1 MPKIEEFNMIAVKIS
16 FLSLLKDR
24 IGVKELNMD
33 LEDNATINDVFSK
46 LFEKFGE
53 DIKTVLV
60 KKTGELN
67 DQVVIMLNEKNIRSL
82 DDLNT
87 KIQNMDEI
95 TLLPAI
101 AGG

>member
-1 MPKIEEFNMIAVKIS
+1 MIAVKIS

-24 IGVKELNMD
+24 LGVKELNMD
-33 LEDNATINDVFSK
+33 LEDNSTVNDVFAK

-53 DIKTVLV
+53 NIKTVLV
-60 KKTGELN
+60 KKTGDLN
-67 DQVVIMLNEKNIRSL
+67 DHVVIMLNEKNIRSL

-87 KIQNMDEI
+87 KIQNKDEI

>member
-1 MPKIEEFNMIAVKIS
+1 MIAVKIS
-16 FLSLLKDR
+16 FLSLLKSR

-33 LEDNATINDVFSK
+33 LEDESTINDVFAK
-46 LFEKFGE
+46 LFEKYGE
-53 DIKTVLV
+53 DIKNVLV
-60 KKTGELN
+60 KKTGDLN
-67 DQVVIMLNEKNIRSL
+67 DHVVIMLNEKNIRSL

-87 KIQNMDEI
+87 KIHNKDEI

>member
-1 MPKIEEFNMIAVKIS
+1 MIAIKIS

-24 IGVKELNMD
+24 FGAKELNLD
-33 LEDNATINDVFSK
+33 LEDNATINDVFTK
-46 LFEKFGE
+46 LVEKFGD

-60 KKTGELN
+60 KKTGDPN
-67 DQVVIMLNEKNIRSL
+67 DHLVIMLNEKNIRSL

-87 KIQNMDEI
+87 KIQNKDEI

>member
-1 MPKIEEFNMIAVKIS
+1 MIAVKIS

-24 IGVKELNMD
+24 IGAKELNID
-33 LEDNATINDVFSK
+33 LEDNATVNDVFSK

-67 DQVVIMLNEKNIRSL
+67 DHVVIMLNEKNIRSL

-87 KIQNMDEI
+87 KIQNKDEI

>member
-1 MPKIEEFNMIAVKIS
+1 MIAVKIS
-16 FLSLLKDR
+16 FLSLLKAR
-24 IGVKELNMD
+24 ICVKALNLD
-33 LEDNATINDVFSK
+33 LEDNATVNDVFSK

-53 DIKTVLV
+53 DIKTVLI

-67 DQVVIMLNEKNIRSL
+67 DHVVIMLNEKNIRSL

-87 KIQNMDEI
+87 KIHNKDEI

>member
-1 MPKIEEFNMIAVKIS
+1 MIAVKVS

-24 IGVKELNMD
+24 IGVKELNLD
-33 LEDNATINDVFSK
+33 LEDNSNIHDVFLK
-46 LFEKFGE
+46 LIEKFGE
-53 DIKTVLV
+53 NIKTVLV

-67 DQVVIMLNEKNIRSL
+67 DHVVIMLNEKNIRSL

-87 KIQNMDEI
+87 KLQNKDEI

>member
-1 MPKIEEFNMIAVKIS
+1 MIAVKIS
-16 FLSLLKDR
+16 FLSLLKSR
-24 IGVKELNMD
+24 IGVKNLNMD
-33 LEDNATINDVFSK
+33 LEDESTINDVFAK
-46 LFEKFGE
+46 LFEKYGE
-53 DIKTVLV
+53 DNKNVLV
-60 KKTGELN
+60 KKTGDLN
-67 DQVVIMLNEKNIRSL
+67 DHVVIMLNEKNIRSL

>member
-1 MPKIEEFNMIAVKIS
+1 MIAVKIS

-33 LEDNATINDVFSK
+33 LEDNSTINDVFAK

-60 KKTGELN
+60 KKTGNLN
-67 DQVVIMLNEKNIRSL
+67 NHVVIILNEKNIRSL
-82 DDLNT
+82 DELNT
-87 KIQNMDEI
+87 KIQNKDEI
-95 TLLPAI
+95 TMLPAI

>member
-1 MPKIEEFNMIAVKIS
+1 MIAVKIS

-24 IGVKELNMD
+24 IGVKDLNLN
-33 LEDNATINDVFSK
+33 LEDDATINDVFLK
-46 LFEKFGE
+46 LFEKFG
-53 DIKTVLV
+53 DNIKTVLV

-67 DQVVIMLNEKNIRSL
+67 DQVVILLNEKNIRSL
-82 DDLNT
+82 DDLST
-87 KIQNMDEI
+87 KIEHKDEI

>member
-1 MPKIEEFNMIAVKIS
+1 MIAVKIS

-33 LEDNATINDVFSK
+33 LEDNSTINDVFTK
-46 LFEKFGE
+46 LAEKFGD
-53 DIKTVLV
+53 DIKTVLL
-60 KKTGELN
+60 KKTGDLN
-67 DQVVIMLNEKNIRSL
+67 DHVVIMLNEKNIRSL

-87 KIQNMDEI
+87 KIQNKDEI

>member
-1 MPKIEEFNMIAVKIS
+1 MIAVKIS

-24 IGVKELNMD
+24 IGVEELNMD
-33 LEDNATINDVFSK
+33 LEDNATINDVFFK

-67 DQVVIMLNEKNIRSL
+67 DHVVIMLNEKNIRSL

-87 KIQNMDEI
+87 KIQNKDEI